1 MGRYIRLATFTH
13 VLECGFMLFENLLFF
28 LFLFGLTSG
37 VVVQSAG

>member
-1 MGRYIRLATFTH
+1 
-13 VLECGFMLFENLLFF
+13 MLFENLLFF